1 MATHERKMK
10 IAPWALLAV
19 SASWGLAFVIM
30 KDPIEK
36 QNVNS
41 FLATR
46 FVLAV
51 LVMIAIRPKVLSQI
65 TREMLIKGFFAGLF
79 LGSGYIF
86 QTFGLKLVGAAI
98 TGFVTG
104 LYVVATPLIAWIV
117 LRHRVSAY
125 TWLCVAVATVGL
137 ALLSLNGW
145 AVGAGELLVLVS
157 AIAFAAHIVALGQ
170 WSKGLDAYAMTVV
183 QLATC
188 ALLTGAISLGQGYK
202 APVNLSGWA
211 VVVYTAIF
219 STAVAFVIQTWS
231 QAHIS
236 PTKVAVILTMEV
248 VFAAFFALIF
258 TDETLSLQKA
268 AGGVLIVIAMLAI
281 VVKGDPE
288 NGKESSE
295 EDSETSKVNDN
306 RSSL

>member
-1 MATHERKMK
+1 MSTHETKMK

-41 FLATR
+41 FLFTR
-46 FVLAV
+46 FLLAV

-65 TREMLIKGFFAGLF
+65 TREMLVKGFFAGLF

-117 LRHRVSAY
+117 LRHRISIY
-125 TWLCVAVATVGL
+125 TWLCVALATVGL

-145 AVGAGELLVLVS
+145 SVGAGELLVLVS

-170 WSKGLDAYAMTVV
+170 WSNGLDAYAMTVV

-188 ALLTGAISLGQGYK
+188 AVITGAISFGQGYK

-211 VVVYTAIF
+211 VVIYTAIF
-219 STAVAFVIQTWS
+219 STAVAFVVQTWS

-248 VFAAFFALIF
+248 VFAALFALIF
-258 TDETLSLQKA
+258 TDETLNLQKVI
-268 AGGVLIVIAMLAI
+268 GGVVILISMLAI
-281 VVKGDPE
+281 VVK
-288 NGKESSE
+288 S
-295 EDSETSKVNDN
+295 DSEPSVESQK
-306 RSSL
+306 

>member
-1 MATHERKMK
+1 MATHETKMK
-10 IAPWALLAV
+10 VAPWALLAV

-51 LVMIAIRPKVLSQI
+51 LVMIAIRPRVLSQI

-104 LYVVATPLIAWIV
+104 LYVVATPLIAWLV
-117 LRHRVSAY
+117 LRHRITVY
-125 TWLCVAVATVGL
+125 TWLCVALATVGL
-137 ALLSLNGW
+137 AFLSLKGW

-188 ALLTGAISLGQGYK
+188 ALLTGAISIGQGYK

-248 VFAAFFALIF
+248 VFAALFAMVF
-258 TDETLSLQKA
+258 TDETLNLQQML
-268 AGGVLIVIAMLAI
+268 GGVLILISMLAI
-281 VVKGDPE
+281 VIKEDPGASTAE
-288 NGKESSE
+288 INTK
-295 EDSETSKVNDN
+295 
-306 RSSL
+306 

>member
-1 MATHERKMK
+1 M
-10 IAPWALLAV
+10 
-19 SASWGLAFVIM
+19 M

-41 FLATR
+41 FLAL
-46 FVLAV
+46 VSYCCPCNDCNSPESSLADHSRNA
-51 LVMIAIRPKVLSQI
+51 L
-65 TREMLIKGFFAGLF
+65 KGFFAGLF

-104 LYVVATPLIAWIV
+104 LYVVATPLIAWLV
-117 LRHRVSAY
+117 LRHRITVY
-125 TWLCVAVATVGL
+125 TWICVAMATVGL
-137 ALLSLNGW
+137 AFLSLKGW

-188 ALLTGAISLGQGYK
+188 ALLTGAISIGQGYK
-202 APVNLSGWA
+202 APVNLSGWV

-248 VFAAFFALIF
+248 VFAR
-258 TDETLSLQKA
+258 SLQWFSLMK
-268 AGGVLIVIAMLAI
+268 LSIYSRCL
-281 VVKGDPE
+281 VV
-288 NGKESSE
+288 S
-295 EDSETSKVNDN
+295 
-306 RSSL
+306 

>member
-1 MATHERKMK
+1 MATHETKMK

-41 FLATR
+41 FLFTR
-46 FVLAV
+46 FILAV
-51 LVMIAIRPKVLSQI
+51 LVMIAIRPRVLSQI

-117 LRHRVSAY
+117 LRHRITIY

-145 AVGAGELLVLVS
+145 QVGAGELLVLVS

-170 WSKGLDAYAMTVV
+170 WSNGLDAYAMTVV

-188 ALLTGAISLGQGYK
+188 AAVTGAISFGQGYK

-248 VFAAFFALIF
+248 VFAALFALIF
-258 TDETLSLQKA
+258 TDETLNLQKVM
-268 AGGVLIVIAMLAI
+268 GGILILISMLAI
-281 VVKGDPE
+281 VLKGDPE
-288 NGKESSE
+288 PGESKQSE
-295 EDSETSKVNDN
+295 NK
-306 RSSL
+306 SSGN

>member
-1 MATHERKMK
+1 MATHETKMR

-41 FLATR
+41 FLFTR
-46 FVLAV
+46 FILAV

-104 LYVVATPLIAWIV
+104 LYVVATPLIAWII
-117 LRHRVSAY
+117 LRHRITVY
-125 TWLCVAVATVGL
+125 TWLCVGLATIGL

-145 AVGAGELLVLVS
+145 EVGAGELLVLVS

-170 WSKGLDAYAMTVV
+170 WSNGLDAYAMTVV

-188 ALLTGAISLGQGYK
+188 ALITGAISIGQGYK

-219 STAVAFVIQTWS
+219 STAVAFVVQTWS

-236 PTKVAVILTMEV
+236 STKVAVILTMEV

-258 TDETLSLQKA
+258 TDETLNLQKIL
-268 AGGVLIVIAMLAI
+268 GGILILISMLAI
-281 VVKGDPE
+281 VLKGDPE
-288 NGKESSE
+288 PSENKSSG
-295 EDSETSKVNDN
+295 N
-306 RSSL
+306 